1 MRTENRESIPDSS
14 FSLKNILLS
23 ERAIIRIVYNIVYNK
38 EWWKG
43 VILYGSRT
51 RTLS

>member
-1 MRTENRESIPDSS
+1 MRTENRESIPDSP

-23 ERAIIRIVYNIVYNK
+23 ERAIIRIVYNK